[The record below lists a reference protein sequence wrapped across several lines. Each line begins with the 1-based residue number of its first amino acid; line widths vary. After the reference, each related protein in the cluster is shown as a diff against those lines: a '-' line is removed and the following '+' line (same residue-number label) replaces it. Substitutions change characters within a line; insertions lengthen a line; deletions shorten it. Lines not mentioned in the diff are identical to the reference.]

1 MPPFGITRVFIV
13 EVLLL
18 AQPFLAVSNNIQLFV
33 VVELQQILCLLQ
45 PLLKCH
51 SFYCKSA
58 IPSKSFHI
66 TIARGTFLDVLRLTR
81 NRARNS
87 GLRVGRRPP
96 ANFLPSP
103 GKLCWTQ
110 FKTNGHG

>member
-33 VVELQQILCLLQ
+33 VVELQQILRLLQ

-51 SFYCKSA
+51 SCYCKSA

-87 GLRVGRRPP
+87 GLRVGRHLP

-103 GKLCWTQ
+103 GKLCWT
-110 FKTNGHG
+110 